1 MDVRKAI
8 LFGLT
13 TSPKYIPGWYRYD
26 EDGSKLNDKC
36 LEDTDYYV
44 HRSELNVMQ
53 TKIAAMLEHDTQYTA
68 LVDMGSGNCQKTRF
82 FIDELLKYQDKIH
95 FYPIDISKEFLF
107 ETCGRLSAEYAD
119 KLDITPIAADYENGI
134 NKASKCPHSKLIL
147 WFSSIQ
153 CLEAEDQVRKLRQI
167 KSVLTA
173 INFYMNS
180 IQRLKREELCT
191 INPDNYKLEVQFV
204 QEDSPH
210 KMSSVQVLLRSQLNN
225 SFKLPFLGITVDMA
239 EGEPLYLH
247 EGVGISHKF
256 TMQQVQRLV
265 QESGLRLVE
274 TWQDDQH
281 HVVFCK
287 CKA

>member
-1 MDVRKAI
+1 MKD
-8 LFGLT
+8 
-13 TSPKYIPGWYRYD
+13 PKYREAPTINWKYHLIRVQ
-26 EDGSKLNDKC
+26 SC
-36 LEDTDYYV
+36 CDTLYT
-44 HRSELNVMQ
+44 RSGIE
-53 TKIAAMLEHDTQYTA
+53 
-68 LVDMGSGNCQKTRF
+68 
-82 FIDELLKYQDKIH
+82 
-95 FYPIDISKEFLF
+95 EFLF

-167 KSVLTA
+167 KSVLTDKCCLIFSVDITQDKESVMKAYGDVHA